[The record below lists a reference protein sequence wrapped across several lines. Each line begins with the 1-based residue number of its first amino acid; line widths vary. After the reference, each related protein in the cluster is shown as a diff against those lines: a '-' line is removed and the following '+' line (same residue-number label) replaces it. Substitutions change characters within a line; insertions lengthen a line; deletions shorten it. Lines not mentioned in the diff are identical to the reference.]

1 MQAKVL
7 TRCLHC
13 DIICLQRK
21 REVRKMDVK
30 KMTEEELREA
40 TIRNLLQM
48 DEQGLLLMKSNAAT
62 LCMYQEMK
70 KQEQQKGQGKKPA

>member
-1 MQAKVL
+1 
-7 TRCLHC
+7 
-13 DIICLQRK
+13 
-21 REVRKMDVK
+21 
-30 KMTEEELREA
+30 MTEEELREA